1 MLLYF
6 YCVAQVHG
14 RLVTPVLN
22 VSKIEWLQEL
32 PWQEK
37 QNSKN
42 GNKNKAVSWVK
53 HLNLSY
59 EVKTW
64 KYQEIIFFRKLCLSL
79 LSKRSEMPNYF
90 ESLMSVSL
98 PESDAGFF
106 NRTLIW
112 TAGGPVK
119 NSKMDNSIF
128 QDKSCSWTLSWT
140 KHVFLKPSKEL
151 QTYSNLSWQYWQCQN
166 YWFLKLYSIWFWMM
180 FLCITLLLYDSS
192 VFVFCFLSSCLWLR
206 FDAVV
211 RCSCDRCRSCD
222 LKLAEITWNQTWLDC
237 PQPCCLSPVNNNKK
251 NLVIW
256 WGQLFCCAHFSFDLD
271 IRVHLRLQ
279 LISQIHS
286 LLLINL
292 CMKLLIFFSQCM

>member
-119 NSKMDNSIF
+119 NSKMDNFRTNRVPGHCLEQSTSF
-128 QDKSCSWTLSWT
+128 WNLLKNF
-140 KHVFLKPSKEL
+140 KHI
-151 QTYSNLSWQYWQCQN
+151 QTY
-166 YWFLKLYSIWFWMM
+166 
-180 FLCITLLLYDSS
+180 
-192 VFVFCFLSSCLWLR
+192 
-206 FDAVV
+206 
-211 RCSCDRCRSCD
+211 
-222 LKLAEITWNQTWLDC
+222 LD
-237 PQPCCLSPVNNNKK
+237 NTDNAK
-251 NLVIW
+251 II
-256 WGQLFCCAHFSFDLD
+256 GF
-271 IRVHLRLQ
+271 
-279 LISQIHS
+279 
-286 LLLINL
+286 
-292 CMKLLIFFSQCM
+292 